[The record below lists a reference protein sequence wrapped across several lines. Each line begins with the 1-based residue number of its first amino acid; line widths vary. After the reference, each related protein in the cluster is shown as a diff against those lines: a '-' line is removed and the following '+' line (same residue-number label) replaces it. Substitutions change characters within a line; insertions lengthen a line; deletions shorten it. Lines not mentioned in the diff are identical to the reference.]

1 MRTLLFISLFISVKS
16 CGKITKNVLSGYK
29 SYDYLVKRNK
39 VSKINSHY
47 NYKKKD
53 IIFLNKKLR
62 ERLNGDNLNITI
74 QEIEIA
80 SAIEQKFIKYLNI
93 SKRKSFL
100 NINSIDLILTR
111 LDKDKDNTFA
121 KEEIE
126 YLKLSKLL
134 KLKRLK
140 DKK

>member
-16 CGKITKNVLSGYK
+16 CGKITENVLSGYK